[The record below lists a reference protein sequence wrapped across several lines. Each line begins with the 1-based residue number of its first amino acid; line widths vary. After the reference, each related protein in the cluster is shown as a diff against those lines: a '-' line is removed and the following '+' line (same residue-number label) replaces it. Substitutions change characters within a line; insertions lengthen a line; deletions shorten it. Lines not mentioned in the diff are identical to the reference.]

1 MADNSLSKEIVN
13 QIKNNQA
20 NKNNF
25 QQDKS
30 QIEKAYKARKEEKE
44 REERIKEEKRIKE
57 RNENRYICEGGL
69 CQVCGGYLYGCM
81 PMIGD

>member
-1 MADNSLSKEIVN
+1 MADNSQPKEN
-13 QIKNNQA
+13 TQT
-20 NKNNF
+20 NKGNL

-57 RNENRYICEGGL
+57 RNEN
-69 CQVCGGYLYGCM
+69 
-81 PMIGD
+81 

>member
-1 MADNSLSKEIVN
+1 MADNSQPKEN
-13 QIKNNQA
+13 TQT
-20 NKNNF
+20 NKGNL

-44 REERIKEEKRIKE
+44 REGRIKEEKRIKE
-57 RNENRYICEGGL
+57 RNENRYICEGGS

>member
-1 MADNSLSKEIVN
+1 MAEKSKIKDNISN
-13 QIKNNQA
+13 DKNDF
-20 NKNNF
+20 K
-25 QQDKS
+25 QDKS

-44 REERIKEEKRIKE
+44 REEKLKEEQRIKE